1 MPPVPFTFRQLQVFA
16 SLCATRSFRRSA
28 EALGISQGSVSNQM
42 DALEKQLGF
51 ALFVRSRGQ
60 KPMLTAEGM
69 AFLDDFQT
77 FQAAA
82 AALAAHRQSGTKS
95 ASDPARYR
103 ILIGQGTLD
112 RYVRP
117 KLDRFLGVHPH
128 IELLFESHVPSD
140 ELARDVAEGHYDF
153 ALVHRLV
160 DAVAEPHLRQ
170 LAMLRGGIYGHR
182 QFAGGRQ
189 LPLSPEEIN
198 KLPFILPIA
207 YPSEQLMLEFYERH
221 GIRPRH
227 VVGRTQHYD
236 VMVAMTERGIG
247 VACLTDAI
255 LSPEMRDEVIMLRP
269 LEDWRLMWYRKDTG
283 GDPRCDAVQAF
294 LMSSVLQDPNYKT
307 ISASVDQY
315 A

>member
-1 MPPVPFTFRQLQVFA
+1 MPPVPFTFRQLQIFA

-28 EALGISQGSVSNQM
+28 EALGISQGSVSNQL
-42 DALEKQLGF
+42 DTLEKQLGI
-51 ALFVRSRGQ
+51 ALFARGRGQ
-60 KPMLTAEGM
+60 RPALTAEGM

-77 FQAAA
+77 FQSAVS
-82 AALAAHRQSGTKS
+82 ALAGHRRSRP
-95 ASDPARYR
+95 DNEPVRYR

-112 RYVRP
+112 RYIRP
-117 KLDRFLGVHPH
+117 KLDRFVATHPH
-128 IELLFESHVPSD
+128 VELVFESHIPSE
-140 ELARDVAEGHYDF
+140 ELARDVAEGRYDF

-160 DAVAEPHLRQ
+160 EAVAEPHLRQ

-182 QFAGGRQ
+182 KFAEGRR
-189 LPLSPEEIN
+189 LPLTPNEVN
-198 KLPFILPIA
+198 KLPFILPIT
-207 YPSEQLMLEFYERH
+207 YPSERRMLEFYQRH
-221 GIRPRH
+221 GIRPRKI
-227 VVGRTQHYD
+227 VGRTQHYD

-255 LSPEMRDEVIMLRP
+255 LSPDARDEIIMLHP

-307 ISASVDQY
+307 ISISAREM